1 MTGGT
6 FAKAEAPGPLQV
18 AGGAA
23 PIAVPSGLQ
32 VTLQDVIWNE
42 TGPQGLTMRF
52 RFVAPAISRDA
63 TDLDYDVLQ
72 ADMQALCET
81 FALPRVSSQG
91 PQPAQII
98 ISLANQPLPFGET
111 APEVTQ
117 FFEAYSIQNGTC
129 QWEIY

>member
-1 MTGGT
+1 MTGGA
-6 FAKAEAPGPLQV
+6 FVKVEATGQRQL
-18 AGGAA
+18 AGEAG

-42 TGPQGLTMRF
+42 VGPQGLTMRF
-52 RFVAPAISRDA
+52 RFVAPTISRDA

-81 FALPRVSSQG
+81 FALPRVSDLG